1 MTPKFLLRHPDAKS
15 SFDDMITG
23 SSFKRIIPDQG
34 PAAENPE
41 KVKKVIFCSGKLY
54 YELAKE
60 RELKE
65 LEDRVAIHRIEQ
77 VKDNL

>member
-1 MTPKFLLRHPDAKS
+1 MTPKFLLRYPDAKS

-34 PAAENPE
+34 PAVENPE